1 VEPIARINDRLV
13 PISQAAVSLF
23 DLGLVQGAAVTE
35 MIRTFAHRPFR
46 LDAHLDRLLR
56 SVRAVGF
63 PVDPSV
69 AELRAKTLEVVE
81 HNARLIPAGHDLG
94 IVLFVT
100 AGLNLTYVGAAGA
113 GSARTPTLCIHT
125 FPLPFELWAE
135 KYDAGQH
142 LVVPSVRHVPP
153 DCIDPQIKMRSRM
166 HWYLADRQAR
176 LVDPHAS
183 ALLLDHEGRI
193 TETSAANFLLVE
205 GGAVHVPGGSGTLG
219 GLSLQVV
226 SELCGRLGIPFV
238 PRTLRPYDVANA
250 DEACTSSTPYC
261 LLPVTRFDGRPIG
274 DGRPGPVFRRLIAAW
289 NDLAGLDIIAQMR
302 TGAAERRAA
311 AS

>member
-1 VEPIARINDRLV
+1 MEPIARINDRLV
-13 PISQAAVSLF
+13 PMSQAAVSLF

-35 MIRTFAHRPFR
+35 MVRTFAHRPFR
-46 LDAHLDRLLR
+46 LDAHLERLRR

-63 PVDPSV
+63 PIDP
-69 AELRAKTLEVVE
+69 ALDDLRAKTLEVVE
-81 HNARLIPAGHDLG
+81 LNARLIPPGHDLG

-113 GSARTPTLCIHT
+113 ESARTPTLCIHT

-135 KYDAGQH
+135 KFDAGQH

-183 ALLLDHEGRI
+183 ALLLDHEGRV
-193 TETSAANFLLVE
+193 TETSAANFFLVAD
-205 GGAVHVPGGSGTLG
+205 GAVHTPGAGGTLG
-219 GLSLQVV
+219 GLSQQVV
-226 SELCGRLGIPFV
+226 SELCDRLGVPFV
-238 PRTLRPYDVANA
+238 SRTVRPYDATNA
-250 DEACTSSTPYC
+250 DEAFTSSTPYC
-261 LLPVTRFDGRPIG
+261 LLPVTKFDGRPIG

-289 NDLAGLDIIAQMR
+289 NDLVGLDIIAQMR
-302 TGAAERRAA
+302 IGAAERRAA
-311 AS
+311 AT